1 MSKSV
6 LGCQNLSVMF
16 RSAGEPHPRVARHFA
31 KNGKIPKTPSSSTH
45 PRYGITNIDYVVK
58 ISGP

>member
-1 MSKSV
+1 MSKFV
-6 LGCQNLSVMF
+6 LGCQKLSVTV
-16 RSAGEPHPRVARHFA
+16 GLVDEPPPRVARHFA